1 MYLCCRHVS
10 CSIETCFKLIQIL
23 VLRNYNYLYMKS
35 GTLWSLRLK
44 FTNCVAIG
52 HERNWISLD
61 LDLDTGE
68 RLY

>member
-1 MYLCCRHVS
+1 
-10 CSIETCFKLIQIL
+10 
-23 VLRNYNYLYMKS
+23 MKS

-44 FTNCVAIG
+44 FTNCVPIG

-68 RLY
+68 RLYEASCLMLPSYKVKVGIFIRILGTYF